1 MKHLLILIS
10 AMLVF
15 ASCGKSEDDPVKPT
29 GPAKRTVIV
38 YMSAENDLSSF
49 ADMDTTEMIAGSKNI
64 GNDCNFLAF
73 FDKATKSENPSIW
86 RYQDGKKELVKQFDA
101 DFYNSDPEK
110 MYEILEWVKQNYPA
124 KSYGLVL
131 WGHAS
136 GWEIESDTVAVA
148 ENSPLRR
155 AYGRDTGDNSN
166 RSDSF
171 GKWINIPTLASVL
184 NHLSFKF
191 DYIFCDCCNM
201 SNAETAYELRKSTD
215 YLIASPAE
223 IPGKGAPYDKI
234 SPYLFDTSGTTA
246 YQNIIDIYA
255 DTYNSNV
262 PLALIKMSEMEN
274 LANATRVILQTL
286 APTAEA
292 ELNLSG
298 LMYYDG
304 VTMNRLRVL
313 YDMNDFLLQNASDNE
328 YTQWKQSLDRAV
340 IYKRIASTW
349 KTNGHIN
356 FNDFTATEERYGGM
370 SMYIPRTFYNEYS
383 YSKHYNSNYHQ
394 MQWYHAV
401 SWNSY
406 GW

>member
-1 MKHLLILIS
+1 MKQLLILVS

-38 YMSAENDLSSF
+38 YMSAENNLSSI

-110 MYEILEWVKQNYPA
+110 MYEVLEWVKQNYPA

-136 GWEIESDTVAVA
+136 GWRIESDTVAVA
-148 ENSPLRR
+148 SNSHLRR
-155 AYGRDTGDNSN
+155 AYGRDTGDNTN
-166 RSDSF
+166 SDY

-201 SNAETAYELRKSTD
+201 GNAETAYELRKSTD

-223 IPGKGAPYDKI
+223 IPGLGAPYDKMT
-234 SPYLFDTSGTTA
+234 PYLFDTSGTTA
-246 YQNIIDIYA
+246 YQKIIDIYA
-255 DTYNSNV
+255 DEYNSKE
-262 PLALIKMSEMEN
+262 PLSVIKMSEMEN

-286 APTAEA
+286 APTADKEFD
-292 ELNLSG
+292 LTG

-304 VTMNRLRVL
+304 SVVERLRVL

-349 KTNGHIN
+349 KTYGHID
-356 FNDFTATEERYGGM
+356 FNAFTATEERYGGM